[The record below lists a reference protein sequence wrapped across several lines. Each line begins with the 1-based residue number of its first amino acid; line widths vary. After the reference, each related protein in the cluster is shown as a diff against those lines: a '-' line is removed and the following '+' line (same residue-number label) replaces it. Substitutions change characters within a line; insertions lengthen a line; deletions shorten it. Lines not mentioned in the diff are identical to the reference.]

1 MLSEY
6 IWSLYKESK
15 RGKEVISSF
24 EYDNVF
30 WCDVRVIN
38 KYNPNYGK
46 WIKKREYESIMME
59 IGDSAYD
66 RKAEYDFKDFSEV
79 REEFESYLDEG
90 VFYFNDDKKEY
101 IISPK
106 DYQSFLNLH
115 VVMSF
120 YFYAIAYEYT
130 FPYLFTYRFFD
141 LNKIAD
147 TFNIELPK
155 LPKKSDYR
163 ARCMYYIELCEVFYK
178 FRIGNN
184 LTPNE
189 LCAFLY
195 DFAPNYVNKKKTE
208 IFKPTQAWFIG
219 GLISEEEQLEEEK
232 FWQANPET
240 KKGDI
245 LVHYETSPIS
255 AITHIWRAQTDGVI
269 DPFFYYYAN
278 SYIGNGI

>member
-59 IGDSAYD
+59 IGDSSYD
-66 RKAEYDFKDFSEV
+66 RKAEYDFKDFLEV

-90 VFYFNDDKKEY
+90 VFYFNDDEKEY

-115 VVMSF
+115 VVISF

-163 ARCMYYIELCEVFYK
+163 VRCM
-178 FRIGNN
+178 
-184 LTPNE
+184 
-189 LCAFLY
+189 
-195 DFAPNYVNKKKTE
+195 
-208 IFKPTQAWFIG
+208 
-219 GLISEEEQLEEEK
+219 
-232 FWQANPET
+232 
-240 KKGDI
+240 
-245 LVHYETSPIS
+245 
-255 AITHIWRAQTDGVI
+255 
-269 DPFFYYYAN
+269 
-278 SYIGNGI
+278 